1 MPTVNLWTT
10 MRKPKAIKSISHI
23 FKSHKIFS
31 RGFKYTPL
39 PEKYKH
45 HKGLIYRVW
54 GSRGFILTP
63 MIL

>member
-31 RGFKYTPL
+31 RGFKYTPYL
-39 PEKYKH
+39 RNINTTKDLYTEY
-45 HKGLIYRVW
+45 GVV
-54 GSRGFILTP
+54 GVSS
-63 MIL
+63 